1 MSLGKFNRKRKLR
14 GRIALWGGVSGFLT
28 IEEGSED
35 DIRKATAAALETLG
49 PDGFILSPVDNIR
62 SASETVWRKVL
73 SFIDTWKHAVEKG

>member
-1 MSLGKFNRKRKLR
+1 MGFTELKQKLC
-14 GRIALWGGVSGFLT
+14 GRVALWGGVNGFIT

-49 PDGFILSPVDNIR
+49 PDGFILSPVDNIH

-73 SFIDTWKHAVEKG
+73 SFIDAWKHTVGRA